1 MISVDGRKIDGTF
14 SFSVDVDR
22 NVHPNVVSITGA
34 IQTKMQLEGVHTIS
48 NGRYI
53 LRDVDII
60 SESYGSED
68 ETVVYG
74 FTAGEY
80 EVNWDISFTK
90 EDKKRG

>member
-1 MISVDGRKIDGTF
+1 MISVDGKKIDGVF

-22 NVHPNVVSITGA
+22 NVRPNVVTISGA
-34 IQTKMQLEGVHTIS
+34 IQTKVQLEGISTIS
-48 NGRYI
+48 YGRYV

-74 FTAGEY
+74 FTAKDY
-80 EVNWDISFTK
+80 EVNWDIDIAKGVT
-90 EDKKRG
+90 KRG